1 MAGEAPG
8 KKVDP
13 SSTRYDADKLRIIGS
28 RVAWLVFVTCA
39 FSLAVAALLYSFDA
53 NEDNNLVN
61 VFQTIA
67 DKVDLGFFDINDN
80 PIKDFEKDDG
90 ELDVRKTAL
99 FNYGI
104 GAILYLIV
112 GRVVEK
118 LIHP

>member
-13 SSTRYDADKLRIIGS
+13 TSTRYDADKLRIILS
-28 RVAWLVFVTCA
+28 RVVWFIFVTCA
-39 FSLAVAALLYSFDA
+39 LVLAVSALLITVDA
-53 NEDNNLVN
+53 NDKNSLVKL
-61 VFQTIA
+61 FYDIA
-67 DKVDLGFFDINDN
+67 DGVDLGFFDLDK
-80 PIKDFEKDDG
+80 PIKEFTDG
-90 ELDVRKTAL
+90 SEDANLRKTAL

>member
-13 SSTRYDADKLRIIGS
+13 TSTRYDADKARIIVS
-28 RVAWLVFVTCA
+28 RIVWLIFVACA

-61 VFQTIA
+61 IFYSIA
-67 DKVDLGFFDINDN
+67 DKVDLGFFDIHEN
-80 PIKDFEKDDG
+80 PIKDFQKDNGD
-90 ELDVRKTAL
+90 LDIRKTAL
-99 FNYGI
+99 FNYGV

-112 GRVVEK
+112 GRVLEK